1 MIRRP
6 PISTRT
12 DTLFPYT
19 TLFRSLETALDGLD
33 RHDDDVILVA
43 AKAALPAGGENAN
56 GFAAYI
62 LQADSLADRIV
73 SPEKVGSHG
82 VSDTTD
88 RFPRLLFGR
97 HDNATLQQ
105 IPPLGREIIGNTERT
120 PCRE

>member
-1 MIRRP
+1 MRRP
-6 PISTRT
+6 TTRSTRT

-19 TLFRSLETALDGLD
+19 TLFRA
-33 RHDDDVILVA
+33 VILVA

-56 GFAAYI
+56 DFAAYI

-82 VSDTTD
+82 VSDNTD

-97 HDNATLQQ
+97 HENASLQQ
-105 IPPLGREIIGNTERT
+105 IPPLGREIIGDRKSTSLNSSH
-120 PCRE
+120 